1 MVVYKNKYHSLITT
15 KLNCMSIT
23 KGYLK
28 ITKIYENSKTQP
40 SNQLVK
46 EKNSREIRKYFEYF
60 EL

>member
-1 MVVYKNKYHSLITT
+1 M
-15 KLNCMSIT
+15 
-23 KGYLK
+23 K
-28 ITKIYENSKTQP
+28 IPKTQP